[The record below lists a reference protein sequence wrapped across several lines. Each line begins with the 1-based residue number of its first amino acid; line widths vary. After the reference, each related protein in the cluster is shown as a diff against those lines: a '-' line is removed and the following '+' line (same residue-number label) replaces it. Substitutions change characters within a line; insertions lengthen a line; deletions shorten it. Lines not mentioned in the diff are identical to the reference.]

1 MGPSEPCCLATLNG
15 IQRPPTLRVRL
26 HEQGER
32 SEMAHIGI
40 DVSKGKLDCLWLR
53 DPERN
58 KVKTK
63 VFRNHPDTFPAL
75 LHWLQ
80 ENTGEAADQLH
91 VYLEA
96 TGIYHEP
103 LAYWLH
109 DVGVWVHVLNPAQV
123 RHHAQGGG
131 VRSKTDRTDSLL
143 LARYGYERSPAP
155 WRPEPPAVRELKRLV
170 ERLDTVEADLQREEN
185 RLEKAQFN
193 GDAQAEESIHH
204 MLAAL
209 RAERD
214 RLHAAIDDHFD
225 HHPHL
230 KQDRALLE
238 TIPGIGRVLSSYLV
252 AALRSREFASARQAA
267 AFFGLVP
274 IHEESG
280 TSVRKR
286 TRLSKAGAPK
296 LRQKLYMAAVTATR
310 YNPDIRAQ
318 YLRLG
323 KRGKAKM
330 AAIGAAMRKLVH
342 IAYGVLKWQTVYQPR
357 AEQALQGA

>member
-1 MGPSEPCCLATLNG
+1 M
-15 IQRPPTLRVRL
+15 
-26 HEQGER
+26 
-32 SEMAHIGI
+32 
-40 DVSKGKLDCLWLR
+40 
-53 DPERN
+53 
-58 KVKTK
+58 
-63 VFRNHPDTFPAL
+63 L

-80 ENTGEAADQLH
+80 EHTGESVEQLH
-91 VYLEA
+91 VFLEA

-103 LAYWLH
+103 LAYWLY
-109 DVGVWVHVLNPAQV
+109 DQGAVVYVLNPAQV

-131 VRSKTDRTDSLL
+131 VRSKTDRKDSMM

-155 WRPEPPAVRELKRLV
+155 WQPEPPEVRELRRLV
-170 ERLDTVEADLQREEN
+170 ERLDTVEADIQREEN

-193 GDAQAEESIHH
+193 RDTQAEESIHH

-209 RAERD
+209 REERD
-214 RLHAAIDDHFD
+214 RLRAAIDDHFGN
-225 HHPHL
+225 HPHL

-252 AALRSREFASARQAA
+252 VALRSRAFASARQAA

-274 IHEESG
+274 IAEQSG

-286 TRLSKAGAPK
+286 AHLSKAGSPR
-296 LRQKLYMAAVTATR
+296 LRAKLYMAAVTATR

-318 YLRLG
+318 DLRLG

-342 IAYGVLKWQTVYQPR
+342 IAYGVLKSQTVYQP
-357 AEQALQGA
+357 QAQTALHGA